1 MLMKNKNQ
9 DGLAGKLRSYEA
21 SAKSLVTT
29 RENSRFG
36 SWPVYAAAT
45 GSALAMATAAGAG
58 IIYSG
63 PLGPTTATAV
73 QNGGL
78 ATAAIDIDGVNFR
91 IGVRSDRV
99 INLNTFTFTTGSGST
114 FTSFYQT
121 GRRSGLA
128 NFSAGAP
135 GAGLLRNSTS
145 QLQRLVSGANISGG
159 LFFNGAANLLSRQ
172 MSTFLGSDSNT
183 TTNGTWV
190 N

>member
-1 MLMKNKNQ
+1 MFMKNIDQ
-9 DGLAGKLRSYEA
+9 DGLATKLRSYEA

-63 PLGPTTATAV
+63 PLGPITATAV

-78 ATAAIDIDGVNFR
+78 ATQPIDIDGVNFR

-99 INLNTFTFTTGSGST
+99 VNFNTFTFTSNSNVYT
-114 FTSFYQT
+114 TSSQT
-121 GRRSGLA
+121 GRRSGRA
-128 NFSAGAP
+128 SFSAGAL
-135 GAGLLRNSTS
+135 GAGLLRNSTG
-145 QLQRLVSGANISGG
+145 QLQRLASGA
-159 LFFNGAANLLSRQ
+159 
-172 MSTFLGSDSNT
+172 
-183 TTNGTWV
+183 
-190 N
+190 